1 MVRKL
6 RIQHGWS
13 QEHLAEISGLSVRTV
28 QRIEGGKGA
37 GLESYKSLAAV
48 FEVDIELLQE
58 GEPHMTTDTN
68 ITEEEKDAI
77 EHVKKLK
84 SFYQCLT
91 YYIVTL
97 IFLTMVNLFVSPG
110 YLWVIWVAIGWGI
123 SILYG
128 ALKTFKFVEIF
139 DTGWEKKQIE
149 KRLGRPWAKPVKAKN
164 TAQDNPDQ
172 YNH

>member
-13 QEHLAEISGLSVRTV
+13 QEHLAEISGLSVRTI

-58 GEPHMTTDTN
+58 GEPHMTTDSN

-84 SFYQCLT
+84 SFYQGLT
-91 YYIVTL
+91 YYIITL
-97 IFLTMVNLFVSPG
+97 VFLTMVNLMTNPG

-123 SILYG
+123 AIAYD
-128 ALKTFKFVEIF
+128 ALNTFKFVEIF
-139 DTGWEKKQIE
+139 DTRWEKKQIE
-149 KRLGRPWAKPVKAKN
+149 KRLGRPWERPAKEPNSAE
-164 TAQDNPDQ
+164 DNPGQ
-172 YNH
+172 HNR